1 VRKLDADALNQFTG
15 TTQYFGVGPRHL
27 LTDGT
32 YYLAEQVGCYWLMR
46 EIALHLTELGTQDW
60 FVLVTV
66 SVNADGQAVLT
77 YSDGLGGERARQT
90 IPYTDSPFDSLRLY
104 ACWDTEHWVI
114 MLPSEY

>member
-1 VRKLDADALNQFTG
+1 MRKLDADALNQFTG
-15 TTQYFGVGPRHL
+15 TTQYFRIGPRHL

-32 YYLAEQVGCYWLMR
+32 HYLAEQAGCYWLMR

-60 FVLVTV
+60 FVLITV
-66 SVNADGQAVLT
+66 SVDPNGQAVLT
-77 YSDGLGGERARQT
+77 YSDGNGGELARQT
-90 IPYTDSPFDSLRLY
+90 IPYTDLPFDSFRLY

>member
-1 VRKLDADALNQFTG
+1 MSKLTAQDLAQFTG
-15 TTQYFGVGPRHL
+15 TTCYYRIGRQHL

-32 YYLAEQVGCYWLMR
+32 HYLAEQAECYWLMG
-46 EIALHLTELGTQDW
+46 EIALHLTELGIKDW

-90 IPYTDSPFDSLRLY
+90 IPYTDFPIDSLRLY
-104 ACWDTEHWVI
+104 ACWDTEHWTI

>member
-1 VRKLDADALNQFTG
+1 MRKLDLQTLNQFTG
-15 TTQYFGVGPRHL
+15 TTQYFRIGPRHL

-32 YYLAEQVGCYWLMR
+32 HYLAEQAECYWLMG

-60 FVLVTV
+60 FVLITV
-66 SVNADGQAVLT
+66 SVDPNGQALIR
-77 YSDGLGGERARQT
+77 YEDGLGGERARQT

-104 ACWDTEHWVI
+104 ACWDTEHWTI

>member
-1 VRKLDADALNQFTG
+1 VKKLDLQTLNQFTG
-15 TTQYFGVGPRHL
+15 TTQYVRIGPRHL

-32 YYLAEQVGCYWLMR
+32 HYLAEQAECYWLMG

-60 FVLVTV
+60 FVLITV
-66 SVNADGQAVLT
+66 SVDPNGQAVLT
-77 YSDGLGGERARQT
+77 YSDGDGGERARQT
-90 IPYTDSPFDSLRLY
+90 IPYTDFPVDSIRLY

>member
-1 VRKLDADALNQFTG
+1 MRKLDLQTLNQFTG
-15 TTQYFGVGPRHL
+15 TTQYFRIGPRHL

-32 YYLAEQVGCYWLMR
+32 SYLAEQTGCYWLMG

-60 FVLVTV
+60 FVLITV

-77 YSDGLGGERARQT
+77 YSDGLGGELARQT
-90 IPYTDSPFDSLRLY
+90 IPYTDCPLDSIRLY

>member
-1 VRKLDADALNQFTG
+1 VKKLDADALNQFTG
-15 TTQYFGVGPRHL
+15 TTQYSRIGPRHL

-32 YYLAEQVGCYWLMR
+32 HYLAEQAECYWLMG
-46 EIALHLTELGTQDW
+46 EIALHLTELGMQDW
-60 FVLVTV
+60 FVLITV
-66 SVNADGQAVLT
+66 SVDPNGQAVLA

>member
-1 VRKLDADALNQFTG
+1 MKKLDADALNQFTG
-15 TTQYFGVGPRHL
+15 TTQYFRIGPRHL

-32 YYLAEQVGCYWLMR
+32 HYLAEQAGGFWLMG

-90 IPYTDSPFDSLRLY
+90 IPYTDCPLDSILTCPL
-104 ACWDTEHWVI
+104 
-114 MLPSEY
+114 

>member
-1 VRKLDADALNQFTG
+1 MRKLDLQTLNQFTG
-15 TTQYFGVGPRHL
+15 TTQYFRIGPRHL

-32 YYLAEQVGCYWLMR
+32 HYLAEQAGGSWLMG

-60 FVLVTV
+60 FVLITV
-66 SVNADGQAVLT
+66 SVDPNGQAVLT

-90 IPYTDSPFDSLRLY
+90 IPYTDCPLDSIRLY